1 VRAFFYKIYKR
12 AFLRGASR
20 PMPNIC
26 ASIVSSEV
34 SAAGCGARRGE
45 AAGRL
50 VESLAGE
57 ERVLRDALR
66 FAPLFAFLIAFAA
79 AGFLAIV
86 KIPCCFVFSPF

>member
-1 VRAFFYKIYKR
+1 
-12 AFLRGASR
+12 
-20 PMPNIC
+20 MPNIC

-45 AAGRL
+45 EAGRL

-57 ERVLRDALR
+57 RVLRDALR
-66 FAPLFAFLIAFAA
+66 FSPLLAFLIAFAA

-86 KIPCCFVFSPF
+86 TIPCCFVFSPF